1 MTPLVITSVV
11 AVALVALFGGL
22 LAWRNRIQLRRIRI
36 GLRRSFRRSP
46 VWTALAVFVPLF
58 ALFGLLAA
66 TVSLA
71 VEGQGSQA
79 LAFALV
85 GPMSLFCVAAG
96 AGYCWL
102 GNLLQR
108 ALRRSSYPI
117 RFVLQLGVLIYALGL
132 IPALIA
138 FFLAAGV
145 LADLLGVL

>member
-36 GLRRSFRRSP
+36 GLRRSFRRRP

-58 ALFGLLAA
+58 TLFGLLAA